1 MIDKELLRN
10 GSGYVDPT
18 AYKALLE
25 VQKGEPMENRT
36 GELWE
41 VTNNKGYVNECI
53 ILADHGK
60 VCTILQLIDED
71 NGYSDIQV
79 NCRGIKFTDSRKL
92 QYCFDNACTGFIRKL
107 SEQEF
112 EAIMKKV
119 AASLGI
125 KAQVVEVVKEV
136 EIVKETEALPDNL
149 ELAKVQAQLE
159 VYKGLYED
167 LLKGVLRNG

>member
-1 MIDKELLRN
+1 LIDKELLRN
-10 GSGYVDPT
+10 GYGYVDPT

-25 VQKGEPMENRT
+25 VQKGEPMEMRT
-36 GELWE
+36 GEIWE
-41 VTNNKGYVNECI
+41 VTSNNGWVKESI

-71 NGYSDIQV
+71 NGHTDIQV

-112 EAIMKKV
+112 ETIMKKV

-136 EIVKETEALPDNL
+136 EIVKETEVLPDNL
-149 ELAKVQAQLE
+149 ELERTKAQLE

-167 LLKGVLRNG
+167 LLKDVLHNG